1 MYSEGDSVHM
11 VGMGGRAALFILEV
25 AEGVLARYKRWK
37 ESVAGREI
45 ANVCSATGIREGC
58 TDGQEISK
66 EVEQGSEARLHK
78 YRRGEKFDALL
89 LGA

>member
-1 MYSEGDSVHM
+1 MHM

-66 EVEQGSEARLHK
+66 EVEQGSEARLNN
-78 YRRGEKFDALL
+78 YRGGEKFYTLC
-89 LGA
+89 LGE